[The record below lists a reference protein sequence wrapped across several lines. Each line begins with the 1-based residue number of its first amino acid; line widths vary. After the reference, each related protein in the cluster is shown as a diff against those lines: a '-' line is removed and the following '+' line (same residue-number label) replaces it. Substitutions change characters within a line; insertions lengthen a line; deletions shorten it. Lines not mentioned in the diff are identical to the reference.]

1 MDGSVRLGWPW
12 FGDEEISTLVWIR
25 KLLDFWQASSL
36 QASFNFIYLFFKKKK
51 EKREKKKKKKKK
63 NSSIDHMQIRWRM
76 QDGNVV

>member
-36 QASFNFIYLFFKKKK
+36 HASFNFIYLFKKKKK
-51 EKREKKKKKKKK
+51 EREKRKEEEEEEEEKQLHRSYA
-63 NSSIDHMQIRWRM
+63 NSMKDARW
-76 QDGNVV
+76 